1 MKLNCVFVE
10 DRFLFQIPVSLEEA
24 SPFLPALVPTVSFR
38 TGSSQSGSCSII
50 HWVHIHCTS
59 RDPQGGRWNTQ
70 RDNKGEFNEYMV
82 CRGVD
87 GVGKQPKGGETPGGH
102 CYHSGPGGAS
112 RGSVC
117 SNPRRTV
124 ALGEGL
130 LDRNCEHRERYTA
143 PGKTAGRAGNQPLN
157 SSPLTL

>member
-1 MKLNCVFVE
+1 
-10 DRFLFQIPVSLEEA
+10 
-24 SPFLPALVPTVSFR
+24 
-38 TGSSQSGSCSII
+38 
-50 HWVHIHCTS
+50 
-59 RDPQGGRWNTQ
+59 
-70 RDNKGEFNEYMV
+70 MV

-143 PGKTAGRAGNQPLN
+143 PGKTAGRAGGVSFWPLWRDGGPEFDSMN
-157 SSPLTL
+157 SF